1 MTVSHANHF
10 YLMKCLRVSQLNLC
24 SFELIPGVS
33 ELVHP
38 LMHISSHCLEGLLQV
53 LDVVLV
59 FLLLCQREG
68 RVCEGIALEEGLDR
82 FC

>member
-1 MTVSHANHF
+1 
-10 YLMKCLRVSQLNLC
+10 
-24 SFELIPGVS
+24 
-33 ELVHP
+33 
-38 LMHISSHCLEGLLQV
+38 MHISSHCLEGLLQV